1 MNPNQ
6 QQDYNN
12 YTMLKALEQTDASLV
27 KQVISDPD
35 LDGKEL
41 TKILEIG
48 IMGSIVNKTTGE
60 PLKLSNEVLMAGFRN
75 RLNQMSAEAER
86 DGDI

>member
-1 MNPNQ
+1 
-6 QQDYNN
+6 
-12 YTMLKALEQTDASLV
+12 
-27 KQVISDPD
+27 
-35 LDGKEL
+35 
-41 TKILEIG
+41 
-48 IMGSIVNKTTGE
+48 MGSIVNKTTGE